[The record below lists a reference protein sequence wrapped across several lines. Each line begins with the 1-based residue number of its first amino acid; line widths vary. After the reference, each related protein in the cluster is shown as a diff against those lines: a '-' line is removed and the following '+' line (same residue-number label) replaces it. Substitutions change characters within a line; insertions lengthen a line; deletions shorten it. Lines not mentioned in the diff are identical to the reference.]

1 MALKQPRPE
10 WEKTQKTKKAASLL
24 QLTACVFCGAPEEIR
39 TPGLQVRS
47 LLLYPAELRARCEK
61 LCIAIA
67 LSCQILSRK
76 KSFFVRKP
84 LPAFRLP
91 VWQKAQGS
99 PFPRT
104 RCHRAGSSTAGQ
116 DSEYARQKTERRSM
130 EVTSP
135 QRRRGDR
142 PGSQSHRLCGQDD
155 RNVFLM
161 RGRAAPLHHR
171 HRPHTAKK
179 TFQIWGTKNGP
190 QLHWNPSV
198 FLWSGWRD
206 LNARPQRPERCA
218 LAKLSHIPLQE
229 GTLRR
234 SRLPCKLFLQK
245 NFSGHLRPF
254 RARGIS
260 GKTFGNIGQLGF
272 DFIKKGA
279 TTLMPVRLPGK
290 NLFEVALCRT
300 QDPRTIS
307 ATARN

>member
-1 MALKQPRPE
+1 MYSNRPVLSN
-10 WEKTQKTKKAASLL
+10 TFAQKIIFCAKAA
-24 QLTACVFCGAPEEIR
+24 AC
-39 TPGLQVRS
+39 
-47 LLLYPAELRARCEK
+47 
-61 LCIAIA
+61 
-67 LSCQILSRK
+67 
-76 KSFFVRKP
+76 
-84 LPAFRLP
+84 LPASGMAEGARQSLSPHSLP
-91 VWQKAQGS
+91 PGREQHRRPRQRICLAKNGAAIDGSNVPAAPPRGS
-99 PFPRT
+99 PRQPEPQTVWAGRQECLFDARPR
-104 RCHRAGSSTAGQ
+104 RPPASQAQAPHSKEDIPDLGNKKRAPASL
-116 DSEYARQKTERRSM
+116 EP
-130 EVTSP
+130 V
-135 QRRRGDR
+135 
-142 PGSQSHRLCGQDD
+142 C
-155 RNVFLM
+155 
-161 RGRAAPLHHR
+161 
-171 HRPHTAKK
+171 
-179 TFQIWGTKNGP
+179 
-190 QLHWNPSV
+190 